1 MRHATRRVTRSRNVG
16 QSHFLMATDTRKT
29 AADRGI
35 GGSVSI
41 IWACLFKSPPVSYTD
56 AEAAGQMERFAGDL
70 SK

>member
-1 MRHATRRVTRSRNVG
+1 
-16 QSHFLMATDTRKT
+16 MATDTRKT